1 MNVKSVEKKENS
13 TVELTIEVSAEE
25 FDSAIEKV
33 YRKQRGSISV
43 PGFRKG
49 HAPRKI
55 IEGMYGA
62 NVFYEDAINE
72 SYPGFYEEAM
82 KQENLESVAYTD
94 IKVTAMDKSGYTFVA
109 TTTIR
114 PEVKLGDYKGLTV
127 PAELVEVT
135 EEDIDNELKPYINRA
150 TRLVTVEREARMGDT
165 AVIDF
170 EGFRDGVPF
179 EGGKGEGYSL
189 ELGSGSFVPGFED
202 QVAGMKAGD
211 EKDLDIT
218 FPEDYHEDLAGKA
231 VVFHVKVIEVKEKEE
246 PVVDDEFA
254 KDVSEF
260 DTLEEFKKSLADKLR
275 ERREAQAKRNYEDA
289 AVRMAADNMEVEVPE
304 AMVEYQAERLVNN
317 YSQRITSQGIPFDQ
331 YLQMMGMTMDD
342 MKKNAKESAQE
353 LVRRELVLHAVAQA
367 ENLTVT
373 DEELEPVYEELA
385 KQYGVSVDEVKK
397 HIPAED
403 VRKDQLDRKAV
414 ELIVNSATPGVPEE
428 PKAEDGEK
436 PKKKAAKKQDEESAE
451 GEEKPKK
458 KSSKKKEEPAEGEEK
473 PKKKAASKKKD
484 EEHVE
489 E

>member
-25 FDSAIEKV
+25 FDAAIEKV

-62 NVFYEDAINE
+62 NVFYEEAINE

-94 IKVTAMDKSGYTFVA
+94 IKVTAMDKTGYTFVA

-127 PAELVEVT
+127 PAELVDVT
-135 EEDIDNELKPYINRA
+135 EEDVANELKPYINRA
-150 TRLVTVEREARMGDT
+150 TRLVTVEREAKLGDT
-165 AVIDF
+165 TVIDF
-170 EGFRDGVPF
+170 EGFKDGVPF
-179 EGGKGEGYSL
+179 EGGKGEGFSL

-202 QVAGMKAGD
+202 QVVGMKAGD

-260 DTLEEFKKSLADKLR
+260 DTLEEFKKSLSDKIR
-275 ERREAQAKRNYEDA
+275 TRKEAKAKQSYEDT
-289 AVRMAADNMEVEVPE
+289 AVRMAAENMEVEVPE
-304 AMVEYQAERLVNN
+304 AMVEYQAERLVSN
-317 YSQRITSQGIPFDQ
+317 YAQRITSQGIPFEQ
-331 YLQMMGMTMDD
+331 YLQMMGMSMED
-342 MKKNAKESAQE
+342 MKKNAKESAGT
-353 LVRRELVLHAVAQA
+353 LVRRELLLHAVAQA
-367 ENLTVT
+367 ENLSVT
-373 DEELEPVYEELA
+373 DEELEPVYEEMA
-385 KQYGVSVDEVKK
+385 KQYGVSVDEVKE

-414 ELIVNSATPGVPEE
+414 ELIVNNATPGVPE
-428 PKAEDGEK
+428 PAAAEAADGEAAPAEEGEK
-436 PKKKAAKKQDEESAE
+436 PKKKAAPRQKAEESAE
-451 GEEKPKK
+451 
-458 KSSKKKEEPAEGEEK
+458 EGEK
-473 PKKKAASKKKD
+473 PKKKAAPRKKAGEPAA
-484 EEHVE
+484 EE
-489 E
+489 